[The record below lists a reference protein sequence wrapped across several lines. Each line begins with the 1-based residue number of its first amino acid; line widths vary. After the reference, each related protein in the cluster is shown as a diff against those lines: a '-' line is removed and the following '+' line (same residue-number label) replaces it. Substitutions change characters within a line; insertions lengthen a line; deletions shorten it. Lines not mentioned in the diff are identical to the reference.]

1 MSAVVTESKRSEVLM
16 WECYVMEGRQVE
28 EVEEEVLLLQMIRL
42 RSRWPSDEITNTFK
56 KKDAN
61 WRSNFCAQLSK
72 FIWAEHFHYL
82 SSKHKNIFTLSIT
95 GGAYEWWYD
104 PQDTYICVT
113 LWVVTLRQWMI
124 DERLMWQLCHSNQC
138 QLDSKGNV
146 VTENFQLA
154 ILEQKWAI

>member
-1 MSAVVTESKRSEVLM
+1 MLRNGGEAGGGGGGGGGGGAPAADDTPQEQVTIWWNNKHIL
-16 WECYVMEGRQVE
+16 
-28 EVEEEVLLLQMIRL
+28 
-42 RSRWPSDEITNTFK
+42 